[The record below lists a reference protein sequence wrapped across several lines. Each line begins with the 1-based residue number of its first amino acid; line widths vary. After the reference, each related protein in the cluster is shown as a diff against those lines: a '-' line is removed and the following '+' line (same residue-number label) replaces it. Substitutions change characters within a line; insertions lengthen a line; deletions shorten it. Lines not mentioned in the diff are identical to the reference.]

1 MTVFMCFDELVPHFG
16 PGAFAVAMAAA
27 LGARGHHVAVF
38 VENPLAADNQ
48 YAAALRAVGSRV
60 YAPGVVARTADH
72 WVRLNH
78 LLLLGLIPLRA
89 PLALGDALVRRRAPA
104 RAWRG
109 VAGRL
114 NRFLP
119 SRRLADPLRYALFA
133 ALDREQRRRP
143 AAVLHML
150 TGNGSGFDWAAR
162 RGVPIVYNENIV
174 PSHDRGVR
182 WWTDACRHAQRIA
195 MTTSLCAAAIPAIR
209 SVLGYRGPVTVV
221 PSTIADPLGNRA
233 DAAPLPTRSSTVIG
247 CAARLAAAK
256 GIDVLLRA
264 FASVAAHADG
274 GPVELWIAGEGPE
287 RAALERL
294 AGELGIAARVRFL
307 GHCGPEE
314 MERFWAAIDLFVLA
328 SRWEGLP
335 LALIEAM
342 AQGKAVI
349 ATAVDGIPE
358 AVVDGETG
366 ILVPP
371 DAVEPLAAALR
382 ELVGDAAR
390 RGGFGRAARARFVA
404 TFSAERV
411 VERLLEA
418 YRQVVVP
425 DGG

>member
-1 MTVFMCFDELVPHFG
+1 MNVLMCFDELVPHFG

-38 VENPLAADNQ
+38 VENPIADDNQ
-48 YAAALRAVGSRV
+48 YAAALRAAGSRV
-60 YAPGVVARTADH
+60 YAPGIVARAADH
-72 WVRLNH
+72 WVRSNH
-78 LLLLGLIPLRA
+78 LLLLGLIPVRA
-89 PLALGDALVRRRAPA
+89 PLALADALVRRRAPA

-133 ALDREQRRRP
+133 ALDREQQRRP
-143 AAVLHML
+143 AALLHML

-174 PSHDRGVR
+174 PSQDRGVR
-182 WWTDACRHAQRIA
+182 WWTDARRHAERIA

-209 SVLGYRGPVTVV
+209 SVLGYRGPVAVV
-221 PSTIADPLGNRA
+221 PSTIADPLGGRA
-233 DAAPLPTRSSTVIG
+233 QGAGVPTHSSVVIG

-264 FASVAAHADG
+264 FAAVATRGA
-274 GPVELWIAGEGPE
+274 VELWIAGEGPE

-294 AGELGIAARVRFL
+294 AGEFGIGARVRFL
-307 GHCGPEE
+307 GHCSPSD
-314 MERFWAAIDLFVLA
+314 MDRFWAAIDVFVLA

-342 AQGKAVI
+342 AHGKAVI

-358 AVVDGETG
+358 AIVHGEAG

-371 DAVEPLAAALR
+371 DAVEPLAAALG
-382 ELVGDAAR
+382 ELIGDAAR
-390 RGGFGRAARARFVA
+390 RGVLGRAARARFLA
-404 TFSAERV
+404 SFSAERV
-411 VERLLEA
+411 VERLLDA
-418 YRQVVVP
+418 YRQVVP
-425 DGG
+425 HGG